1 VVLVPG
7 QNRVEQPSVF
17 ARVACGGAAFNQG
30 CPSRNSDE
38 EEASMKLRIV
48 SVLAALVLILAI
60 TLPVMTSAAPPNGK
74 ETAAAGQVLKGSKGG
89 EQHPHIRAAI
99 RELQEARHELE
110 TAAHDFGGHKKEA
123 IEAVDNAIKQL
134 REALEYDKK

>member
-1 VVLVPG
+1 
-7 QNRVEQPSVF
+7 
-17 ARVACGGAAFNQG
+17 
-30 CPSRNSDE
+30 
-38 EEASMKLRIV
+38 MKLRIV
-48 SVLAALVLILAI
+48 SVFAALVLILAI

-74 ETAAAGQVLKGSKGG
+74 ATTVTNQERKEGR
-89 EQHPHIRAAI
+89 ERHPHIRAAI

-110 TAAHDFGGHKKEA
+110 TAAHDFGGHRKEA

>member
-60 TLPVMTSAAPPNGK
+60 TLPVMTSAAPANGK
-74 ETAAAGQVLKGSKGG
+74 ETAAASQVLKGSR
-89 EQHPHIRAAI
+89 EAHPHIRAAI

-110 TAAHDFGGHKKEA
+110 TAAHDFGGHRKEA

>member
-1 VVLVPG
+1 
-7 QNRVEQPSVF
+7 
-17 ARVACGGAAFNQG
+17 
-30 CPSRNSDE
+30 
-38 EEASMKLRIV
+38 MKLRIV

-60 TLPVMTSAAPPNGK
+60 TLPVITSAAPPNGK
-74 ETAAAGQVLKGSKGG
+74 ATTITNQREDEGRKGR
-89 EQHPHIRAAI
+89 ERHPHIRAAI

-110 TAAHDFGGHKKEA
+110 TAAHDFGGHRKEA